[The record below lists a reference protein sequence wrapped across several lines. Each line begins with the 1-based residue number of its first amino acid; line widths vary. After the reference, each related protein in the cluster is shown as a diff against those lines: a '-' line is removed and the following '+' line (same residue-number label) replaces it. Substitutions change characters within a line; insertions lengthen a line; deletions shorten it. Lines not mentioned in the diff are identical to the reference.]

1 MGMLSGYIRQGFWAL
16 ADVFFPP
23 RCAGCDT
30 LGAALC
36 PDCRR
41 AMGWVPAGQ
50 RLLDLTAPDGLDDFR
65 AALWFTGPTQKA
77 LHHLKYRHD
86 AGLAETLAG
95 LVATRL
101 GRPGSLSPTTLVVP
115 VPLSPER
122 LRERGYNQA
131 ALLARVLADRWGYR
145 FRPGALIRVR
155 STHSQVGLNRAD
167 RQRNVH
173 GAFAAQRRVT
183 VGRSVL
189 LVDDTCTTGATL
201 HDCARAL
208 KAAGAVAVHG
218 LAIAQA
224 PLRGE
229 ASQPETTGKL
239 A

>member
-1 MGMLSGYIRQGFWAL
+1 MGMFSGYIRQGFWAL

-23 RCAGCDT
+23 RCAGCDAI
-30 LGAALC
+30 GAALC

-41 AMGWVPAGQ
+41 AMGWVPVGQ
-50 RLLDLTAPDGLDDFR
+50 RLIDLTARDGLDDFR

-95 LVATRL
+95 LVASRL
-101 GRPGSLSPTTLVVP
+101 GRPANVPHTALVVP

-131 ALLARVLADRWGYR
+131 ALLARVLADRWRLR
-145 FRPGALIRVR
+145 FRPGALTRVR
-155 STHSQVGLNRAD
+155 ATHSQVGLNRAD

-173 GAFAAQRRVT
+173 GAFAAQPRLT
-183 VGRSVL
+183 AGRSVL

-229 ASQPETTGKL
+229 RNGLETI
-239 A
+239 